1 MEKSVKSQTFSKGII
16 VLFFSQIVIKLL
28 GFIYR
33 VVITGMD
40 GFGDIGNSYYGAAFQ
55 FYTAILAIS
64 TVGIPSAVA
73 KLVSEKVA
81 LKDYKGAH
89 KIFRTALGLFITIGA
104 LGTAL
109 MYFGADIM
117 AGWVENPGV
126 AYSLKSLSFSIF
138 FVAIASIIRGYF
150 QGFCDM
156 KPQANSQILDQ
167 LAKCFFTIWLT
178 WFAGQHIVEFAGIL
192 GLTLTEDVR
201 AQLMAAAATFGSTI
215 GTIVSV
221 TYLYVYYKRR
231 QKDIKNNVRTAELLS
246 NESKKRISFKLIAL
260 AGPIMLGSVITSI
273 AGLVNLFTVM
283 PRLLVAG
290 KTPEEAKILYGM
302 ITGKSDT
309 LLNLPLA
316 LNVVY
321 ATSLVPNISKAFAL
335 KDFKDAARKINFS
348 LFSTV
353 LITLPAAVG
362 ISVLSDPIIKM
373 LFPTAPL
380 GGFYIK
386 VSAYAVIFIALA
398 QTLSGAL
405 QGMGEVAVPA
415 ISLLVGA
422 TLKYILNYF
431 LVAIDKINVFGF
443 EIEMNV
449 MGAAYSTI
457 ACYLVAFLISF
468 VVLNKKIK
476 LNLDYIKCFVKPA
489 ICSCVMGVVAYF
501 AYRGF
506 YLVSLNYT
514 LRYIVGLARAAK
526 YANLVTTLFAIGIAV
541 VIYGLMVLLVHAFSD
556 EELGKLP
563 VVGKVFKKIYKIS
576 N

>member
-1 MEKSVKSQTFSKGII
+1 MGKTIKSQTFSKGII

-28 GFIYR
+28 GFIYT
-33 VVITGMD
+33 VIITGMD

-89 KIFRTALGLFITIGA
+89 KIFRTALLLFITIGVF
-104 LGTAL
+104 GTCI

-117 AGWVENPGV
+117 AGWIENPGV

-150 QGFCDM
+150 QGYCDM

-167 LAKCFFTIWLT
+167 LAKCFFTIWLA
-178 WFAGQHIVEFAGIL
+178 WFAGQHIVEFAGVF
-192 GLTLTEDVR
+192 GLTLNEDVR

-215 GTIVSV
+215 GTIISV
-221 TYLYVYYKRR
+221 TYLYIYYKRR
-231 QKDIKNNVRTAELLS
+231 QKDIKNNVNTAEMLTNESRKLISLKLLS
-246 NESKKRISFKLIAL
+246 LSL
-260 AGPIMLGSVITSI
+260 PIMLGSVITSI
-273 AGLVNLFTVM
+273 AGLVNVFTVM

-290 KTPEEAKILYGM
+290 KTAEEAKILYGM

-335 KDFKDAARKINFS
+335 KDYKDAANKINFS

-362 ISVLSDPIIKM
+362 ISVLADPIIKM

-380 GGFYIK
+380 GGFYIR

-398 QTLSGAL
+398 QTLAGAL
-405 QGMGEVAVPA
+405 QGMGKVAIPA
-415 ISLLVGA
+415 IALFTGA
-422 TLKYILNYF
+422 ALKYILNYF
-431 LVAIDKINVFGF
+431 LVARDKINIFGF
-443 EIEMNV
+443 QIEMNV

-468 VVLNKKIK
+468 IVLNKKIK
-476 LNLDYIKCFVKPA
+476 LNLNYIKCFVKPA
-489 ICSCVMGVVAYF
+489 ICSAVMGIVAYLT
-501 AYRGF
+501 YRGF
-506 YLVSLNYT
+506 YLIFVNYT
-514 LRYIVGLARAAK
+514 LRHIIGLARANK
-526 YANLVTTLFAIGIAV
+526 YANLGTTLLAICVAGV
-541 VIYGLMVLLVHAFSD
+541 VYGLMILLVHAFSD
-556 EELGKLP
+556 DELVRLPVIGKL
-563 VVGKVFKKIYKIS
+563 FKKIYKI
-576 N
+576 

>member
-1 MEKSVKSQTFSKGII
+1 MKQVKSQSFSKGII
-16 VLFFSQIVIKLL
+16 ILFISQVVIKLL

-55 FYTAILAIS
+55 FYTAILAVS

-73 KLVSEKVA
+73 KLVAEKVA
-81 LKDYKGAH
+81 VSDYKGAH
-89 KIFRTALGLFITIGA
+89 KIFKTALILFSTIGVI
-104 LGTAL
+104 GTAL
-109 MYFGADIM
+109 MYFGADVM

-126 AYSLKSLSFSIF
+126 AYSLRSLSLSIF

-178 WFAGQHIVEFAGIL
+178 WFAGIHIVDFAGFF
-192 GLTLTEDVR
+192 GLTLTDDIK

-215 GTIVSV
+215 GTMVSV
-221 TYLYVYYKRR
+221 TYLYIYYKRR
-231 QKDIKNNVRTAELLS
+231 QKSLLENVKNATLMS
-246 NESKKRISFKLIAL
+246 NESRKDISIRLVGL
-260 AGPIMLGSVITSI
+260 AVPIMLGAVITSV

-290 KTPEEAKILYGM
+290 KTQEEAKILYGM

-321 ATSLVPNISKAFAL
+321 ATSLVPNVSKAFAL
-335 KDFKDAARKINFS
+335 KKYDDAVKKISFS
-348 LFSTV
+348 IFSTV

-362 ISVLSDPIIKM
+362 ISVLADPIIKM

-386 VSAYAVIFIALA
+386 VSAYAVVFIALA

-405 QGMGEVAVPA
+405 QGMGKVAVPA
-415 ISLLVGA
+415 IALFTGA
-422 TLKYILNYF
+422 ALKYLLNYI
-431 LVAIDKINVFGF
+431 LVAIP
-443 EIEMNV
+443 EINV

-457 ACYLVAFLISF
+457 ACYFVTFMISF
-468 VVLNKKIK
+468 IVLNKKIK
-476 LNLDYIKCFVKPA
+476 LNLDYMKCFVKPA
-489 ICSCVMGVVAYF
+489 ISSLVMGIVVTYSYNFINGIINSNAVST
-501 AYRGF
+501 
-506 YLVSLNYT
+506 LVS
-514 LRYIVGLARAAK
+514 ICVGAGV
-526 YANLVTTLFAIGIAV
+526 YGICILVLKTFSNDE
-541 VIYGLMVLLVHAFSD
+541 LVR
-556 EELGKLP
+556 LP
-563 VVGKVFKKIYKIS
+563 VVGGIFKKFIREK
-576 N
+576 NA

>member
-1 MEKSVKSQTFSKGII
+1 MKQVKSQSFSKGII
-16 VLFFSQIVIKLL
+16 ILFISQVVIKLL

-55 FYTAILAIS
+55 FYTAILAVS

-73 KLVSEKVA
+73 KLVAEKVA
-81 LKDYKGAH
+81 VSDYKGAH
-89 KIFRTALGLFITIGA
+89 KIFKTALILFSTIGV

-109 MYFGADIM
+109 MYFGADVM

-126 AYSLKSLSFSIF
+126 AYSLKSLSLSIF

-178 WFAGQHIVEFAGIL
+178 WFAGIHIVDFAGFF
-192 GLTLTEDVR
+192 GLTLTDDIK

-215 GTIVSV
+215 GTMVSV
-221 TYLYVYYKRR
+221 TYLYIYYKRR
-231 QKDIKNNVRTAELLS
+231 QKSLLENVKNATLMS
-246 NESKKRISFKLIAL
+246 NESRKDISIRLVGL
-260 AGPIMLGSVITSI
+260 AVPIMLGAVITSV

-290 KTPEEAKILYGM
+290 KTQEEAKILYGM

-321 ATSLVPNISKAFAL
+321 ATSLVPNVSKAFAL
-335 KDFKDAARKINFS
+335 KNYDDAAKKISFS
-348 LFSTV
+348 IFSTV

-362 ISVLSDPIIKM
+362 ISVLADPIIKM

-386 VSAYAVIFIALA
+386 VSAYAVVFIALA

-405 QGMGEVAVPA
+405 QGMGKVAVPA
-415 ISLLVGA
+415 IALFTGA
-422 TLKYILNYF
+422 ALKYLLNYI
-431 LVAIDKINVFGF
+431 LVAIP
-443 EIEMNV
+443 EINV

-457 ACYLVAFLISF
+457 ACYFVTFMISF
-468 VVLNKKIK
+468 IVLNKKIK
-476 LNLDYIKCFVKPA
+476 LNLDYMKCFVKPA
-489 ICSCVMGVVAYF
+489 VSSLVMGIVVTYSYSFINGVINSNAVSTLASICIGAGVY
-501 AYRGF
+501 GICI
-506 YLVSLNYT
+506 LV
-514 LRYIVGLARAAK
+514 LR
-526 YANLVTTLFAIGIAV
+526 
-541 VIYGLMVLLVHAFSD
+541 AFSND
-556 EELGKLP
+556 ELVRLP
-563 VVGKVFKKIYKIS
+563 VVGGIFKKFIREK
-576 N
+576 NA

>member
-1 MEKSVKSQTFSKGII
+1 MKQVKSQTFAKGIVI
-16 VLFFSQIVIKLL
+16 LFISQLVIKLL
-28 GFIYR
+28 GFVYR

-89 KIFRTALGLFITIGA
+89 KIFKTALILFVTIGVV
-104 LGTAL
+104 GTAI
-109 MYFGADIM
+109 MYFGADVM
-117 AGWVENPGV
+117 SGWVKNPGV
-126 AYSLKSLSFSIF
+126 AYSLRSLSLSIF

-178 WFAGQHIVEFAGIL
+178 WFAGAHIIEFAGFF
-192 GLTLTEDVR
+192 GLSLTEDVR
-201 AQLMAAAATFGSTI
+201 AQLMAAAATFGSTV
-215 GTIVSV
+215 GTIFSV
-221 TYLYVYYKRR
+221 TYLYIYYKRR
-231 QKDIKNNVRTAELLS
+231 QSGIKENVKNAEVLS
-246 NESKKRISFKLIAL
+246 NESSKRIAFKLIGL
-260 AGPIMLGSVITSI
+260 SIPIMLGAVITSI

-290 KTPEEAKILYGM
+290 KTEEEAKILYGM

-335 KDFKDAARKINFS
+335 KDYNSASRKISFS
-348 LFSTV
+348 IFSTM

-362 ISVLSDPIIKM
+362 LSVLADPIIKM
-373 LFPTAPL
+373 IFPTAPL
-380 GGFYIK
+380 GGFYIR
-386 VSAYAVIFIALA
+386 VSAYAVVFIALA
-398 QTLSGAL
+398 QTLAGAL
-405 QGMGEVAVPA
+405 QGMGKVAVPA
-415 ISLLVGA
+415 IALFSGA
-422 TLKYILNYF
+422 ALKYLLNYI
-431 LVAIDKINVFGF
+431 LVAIDKINIFGF

-457 ACYLVAFLISF
+457 VCYLVTFIISF
-468 VVLNKKIK
+468 VVLNKHIK
-476 LNLDYIKCFVKPA
+476 LNLDYIKCFVKPTISA
-489 ICSCVMGVVAYF
+489 AVMGVF
-501 AYRGF
+501 AYYAYSFCYGKIN
-506 YLVSLNYT
+506 SNAIST
-514 LRYIVGLARAAK
+514 LIAICVGGGV
-526 YANLVTTLFAIGIAV
+526 YGIM
-541 VIYGLMVLLVHAFSD
+541 ILLLRTFSK
-556 EELGKLP
+556 EELVRIP
-563 VVGKVFKKIYKIS
+563 VIGRVFKK
-576 N
+576 

>member
-1 MEKSVKSQTFSKGII
+1 MKQVKSQTFAKGIVI
-16 VLFFSQIVIKLL
+16 LFISQVVIKLL

-89 KIFRTALGLFITIGA
+89 KIFKTALLLFITIGA
-104 LGTAL
+104 AGTAI
-109 MYFGADIM
+109 MYFGADVM
-117 AGWVENPGV
+117 SGWVKNPGV
-126 AYSLKSLSFSIF
+126 AYSLKSLSLSIF

-178 WFAGQHIVEFAGIL
+178 WFAGVHIVEFAGFF
-192 GLTLTEDVR
+192 GLTLTDDVR

-221 TYLYVYYKRR
+221 SYLYVYYKRR
-231 QKDIKNNVRTAELLS
+231 QKSLLENVKNAELMS
-246 NESKKRISFKLIAL
+246 NESRTTISLKLVGL
-260 AGPIMLGSVITSI
+260 AVPIMLGAVITSV

-283 PRLLVAG
+283 PRLLVSG
-290 KTPEEAKILYGM
+290 KTEEEAKILYGM

-321 ATSLVPNISKAFAL
+321 ATSLVPNVSKAFAL
-335 KDFKDAARKINFS
+335 KKYDDAARKISFS
-348 LFSTV
+348 IFSTI

-386 VSAYAVIFIALA
+386 VSAYAVVFIALA

-405 QGMGEVAVPA
+405 QGMGKVAVPA
-415 ISLLVGA
+415 IALFTGA
-422 TLKYILNYF
+422 ALKYLLNYI
-431 LVAIDKINVFGF
+431 LVAIP
-443 EIEMNV
+443 EINV

-457 ACYLVAFLISF
+457 ICYLVTFLISF
-468 VVLNKKIK
+468 IVLNKQIK
-476 LNLDYIKCFVKPA
+476 LNLDYVKCFVKPA
-489 ICSCVMGVVAYF
+489 VASLVMGIVVAYS
-501 AYRGF
+501 YD
-506 YLVSLNYT
+506 
-514 LRYIVGLARAAK
+514 
-526 YANLVTTLFAIGIAV
+526 
-541 VIYGLMVLLVHAFSD
+541 LVHSIVSSNAVSTLISICVGGGVYGICILLLRAFSND
-556 EELGKLP
+556 ELVRLP
-563 VVGKVFKKIYKIS
+563 VVGGIFKRFIKEK
-576 N
+576 NV